1 MAQQTSGFKQDAWK
15 ILLSVCALM
24 LTVGALYLLM
34 ALVLTEV
41 HIGLKIVGALW
52 LLTGHICLWQPLL
65 AYRYGAD
72 RLYRCGMAALMVQTI
87 ITAMVIFEFVLPSL
101 PEPLE
106 KSAYILFCAAWM
118 LSPALLPPTLARKP
132 KAG

>member
-1 MAQQTSGFKQDAWK
+1 
-15 ILLSVCALM
+15 M
-24 LTVGALYLLM
+24 LTVGTLELLFLM
-34 ALVLTEV
+34 ALFDSCNWF
-41 HIGLKIVGALW
+41 KILVALW

-72 RLYRCGMAALMVQTI
+72 KLHRCGMAALMVQTI

-118 LSPALLPPTLARKP
+118 LSLALLPPTLARKP